1 MTLPGSDLRLPAYG
15 ERSIADVVPAVARA
29 LGKPLDP
36 PGSAGAAGEALV
48 LPSAPAY
55 VVLLV
60 DGLGQQLLQRY
71 AHAAPFLTSLR
82 GASGTAGVPST
93 TATSLTSLGTGL
105 TPGQHGLVGYTARVP
120 ETGELL
126 NHLQWDRDVDPLAYQ
141 PHATAFDRL
150 SASGIYVSAVNKA
163 QFATSGLTRAAHR
176 GAAYR
181 GADTPGDRL
190 AQTIEAADGPSF
202 TYVYDGELDK
212 VGHQYG
218 VASAEWLVELQLID
232 EFAEDLRAALPRSV
246 RLLVVADHGM
256 IDSPADQRLELDRL
270 PELRRGLQLVGG
282 EARFRHLY
290 VKPGALDD
298 VLAAWREELGD
309 RATVLARDEAVAR
322 GWFGEVEARVSGR
335 LGDVM
340 VACHD
345 DVAVFSTRDFPREQ
359 QMIGLHGSLTRD
371 EMEIPILVG

>member
-1 MTLPGSDLRLPAYG
+1 MSLPGLELGFPAYG
-15 ERSIADVVPAVARA
+15 ERSIADVVPAVAAA
-29 LGKPLDP
+29 LGKPLGVTP
-36 PGSAGAAGEALV
+36 SGLV
-48 LPSAPAY
+48 LPPAPAY
-55 VVLLV
+55 VVLLI
-60 DGLGQQLLQRY
+60 DGLGQQLLERY

-82 GASGTAGVPST
+82 GSTGTSGVPST

-105 TPGQHGLVGYTARVP
+105 LPGQHGLVGYTARVP

-126 NHLQWDRDVDPLAYQ
+126 NHLQWDRDVDPLTYQ
-141 PHATAFDRL
+141 SHETAFAQLAAR
-150 SASGIYVSAVNKA
+150 GIYTAAVNKK

-176 GAAYR
+176 GATYR

-190 AQTIEAADGPSF
+190 AETLESADGPSF

-212 VGHQYG
+212 AGHQYG

-232 EFAEDLRAALPRSV
+232 EFAEDLRDALPKSV

-256 IDSPADQRLELDRL
+256 IDSPAGSRIELDKL
-270 PELRRGLQLVGG
+270 SHLRRGITLVGG

-298 VLAAWREELGD
+298 VLAAWRAHLGD
-309 RATVLARDEAVAR
+309 RATVLSRDEAIAR
-322 GWFGEVEARVSGR
+322 GWFGPVEDRVAGR

-345 DVAVFSTRDFPREQ
+345 DLAIFSTRDFPRENT
-359 QMIGLHGSLTRD
+359 MIGLHGSLTRD
-371 EMEIPILVG
+371 ELEIPILIG

>member
-1 MTLPGSDLRLPAYG
+1 MTFVAPAYG

-29 LGKPLDP
+29 LGKPLVST
-36 PGSAGAAGEALV
+36 GSTDGTGLV
-48 LPSAPAY
+48 LPEAPAY

-60 DGLGQQLLQRY
+60 DGLGQQLLERY

-82 GASGTAGVPST
+82 GSAGTCGVPST

-105 TPGQHGLVGYTARVP
+105 APGQHGLVGYTARVP

-141 PHATAFDRL
+141 PHATAFDQL
-150 SASGIYVSAVNKA
+150 SAAGIYVSAVNKA

-190 AQTIEAADGPSF
+190 VQALEAADGPSF

-232 EFAEDLRAALPRSV
+232 EFAEDLRSALPRSV

-256 IDSPADQRLELDRL
+256 VDSPAASRLELDHL
-270 PELRRGLQLVGG
+270 PELRRGVALVGG

-298 VLAAWREELGD
+298 VLAAWRAELGD
-309 RATVLARDEAVAR
+309 RATVLSREEAVAR
-322 GWFGEVEARVSGR
+322 GWFGEVEQRVSGR
-335 LGDVM
+335 LGDVV

-371 EMEIPILVG
+371 EMEIPILLG

>member
-1 MTLPGSDLRLPAYG
+1 MSRTEAGLRLPAYG
-15 ERSIADVVPAVARA
+15 ERSIADVVPAVAAA
-29 LGKPLDP
+29 LGKPLGTTP
-36 PGSAGAAGEALV
+36 SGLV

-60 DGLGQQLLQRY
+60 DGLGQQLLERY
-71 AHAAPFLTSLR
+71 AHAAPYLTSLR
-82 GASGTAGVPST
+82 GSAGTAGVPST

-105 TPGQHGLVGYTARVP
+105 VPGQHGLVGYTARVP

-141 PHATAFDRL
+141 PHETAFAQLAAR
-150 SASGIYVSAVNKA
+150 GIYTAAVNKK

-176 GAAYR
+176 GATYR

-190 AQTIEAADGPSF
+190 AETLESADGPSF
-202 TYVYDGELDK
+202 TYVYDADLDK
-212 VGHQYG
+212 AGHQYG
-218 VASAEWLVELQLID
+218 VASSEWLVELQAID
-232 EFAEDLRAALPRSV
+232 EFAEDLRDALPTSV

-256 IDSPADQRLELDRL
+256 VDSPAASRFELDRL
-270 PELRRGLQLVGG
+270 PELRRGVTLVGG

-290 VKPGALDD
+290 VREGALDD
-298 VLAAWREELGD
+298 VLAAWRGHLGD
-309 RATVLARDEAVAR
+309 RATVLSRDEAVAR
-322 GWFGEVEARVSGR
+322 GWFGPVEDRVAAR

-345 DVAVFSTRDFPREQ
+345 DVAVFSTADFPREQ
-359 QMIGLHGSLTRD
+359 TMVGLHGSLTRD
-371 EMEIPILVG
+371 EMEIPILIA

>member
-1 MTLPGSDLRLPAYG
+1 MTFVQPAYG
-15 ERSIADVVPAVARA
+15 DRSLADVVPAVARA
-29 LGKPLDP
+29 LGKPL
-36 PGSAGAAGEALV
+36 AGEHPSSLV
-48 LPSAPAY
+48 LPDAPAY

-82 GASGTAGVPST
+82 GSSGTAGVPST
-93 TATSLTSLGTGL
+93 TAVSLTSLGTGL
-105 TPGQHGLVGYTARVP
+105 APGQHGLVGYTARVP

-126 NHLQWDRDVDPLAYQ
+126 NHLQWDKPVDPEAYQ
-141 PHATAFDRL
+141 PHETAFEQLGR
-150 SASGIYVSAVNKA
+150 AGIYTSAVNKKA
-163 QFATSGLTRAAHR
+163 FATSGLTRAAHR

-181 GADTPGDRL
+181 GADNPADRL
-190 AQTIEAADGPSF
+190 LATLEAADGPSF
-202 TYVYDGELDK
+202 TYAYDSELDK

-218 VASAEWLVELQLID
+218 VASSEWLVELQLID

-256 IDSPADQRLELDRL
+256 IDSPQESRVELDRL
-270 PELRRGLQLVGG
+270 PHLRKGVSLVGG

-298 VLAAWREELGD
+298 VTQAWREELGH
-309 RATVLARDEAVAR
+309 RATVLTRDEAIAR
-322 GWFGEVEARVSGR
+322 GWFGPVEERVAPR

-345 DVAVFSTRDFPREQ
+345 DVAIFSTRDFPREQ
-359 QMIGLHGSLTRD
+359 QMVGLHGSLTRD
-371 EMEIPILVG
+371 EMEIPLLIS

>member
-1 MTLPGSDLRLPAYG
+1 MTVPGFDLRLPAYG

-29 LGKPLDP
+29 LGKPLDGP
-36 PGSAGAAGEALV
+36 VPGLV
-48 LPSAPAY
+48 LPPAPAY

-60 DGLGQQLLQRY
+60 DGLGQQLLERY

-82 GASGTAGVPST
+82 GESGTAGVPST

-126 NHLQWDRDVDPLAYQ
+126 NHLQWDRDVDPLVWQ
-141 PHATAFDRL
+141 PHETAFDRL
-150 SASGIYVSAVNKA
+150 SASGIYVSAVNKR

-176 GAAYR
+176 GATYR

-190 AQTIEAADGPSF
+190 AQALEAADGPSF

-232 EFAEDLRAALPRSV
+232 EFAEDLRSALPRSV

-256 IDSPADQRLELDRL
+256 VDSPASSRVELDRL
-270 PELRRGLQLVGG
+270 PHLRRGVSLVGG

-290 VKPGALDD
+290 VKPGAALD
-298 VLAAWREELGD
+298 VEQAWREELGG
-309 RATVLARDEAVAR
+309 RATVLSRDDAIAR
-322 GWFGEVEARVSGR
+322 GWFGQVEDRVAAR

-359 QMIGLHGSLTRD
+359 QMVGLHGSLTRD
-371 EMEIPILVG
+371 EMEIPVLIG

>member
-1 MTLPGSDLRLPAYG
+1 MTLPGFELRLPAYG

-29 LGKPLDP
+29 LGKPLAS
-36 PGSAGAAGEALV
+36 PGTAGEGLV
-48 LPSAPAY
+48 LPPAPAY

-60 DGLGQQLLQRY
+60 DGLGQQLLERY

-82 GASGTAGVPST
+82 GGSGTAGVPST

-141 PHATAFDRL
+141 PHQTAFDQL
-150 SASGIYVSAVNKA
+150 SALGIYVSAVNKK

-190 AQTIEAADGPSF
+190 AEAFEAADGPSF

-232 EFAEDLRAALPRSV
+232 EFTEDLRSALPRSV

-256 IDSPADQRLELDRL
+256 IDSPVASRVELDRL
-270 PELRRGLQLVGG
+270 AHLRRGLSLVGG

-309 RATVLARDEAVAR
+309 RATVLSRDEAVER
-322 GWFGEVEARVSGR
+322 GWFGEVEARVSPR
-335 LGDVM
+335 LGDVV

-359 QMIGLHGSLTRD
+359 QMVGLHGSLTRD